1 MPEEDVEAERAPA
14 ALQLEAEHELDQLGE
29 VWRQRVL
36 EEADRLMAARD
47 DGTGREPITPGDI
60 RRAAH
65 YVDGMPAPARIS
77 RLEIVYQVVSYLA
90 AIIAGY
96 FSNNLDKTWGSI
108 GFVVI
113 VIMGATAIL
122 LTLQERRKGRW

>member
-1 MPEEDVEAERAPA
+1 MSDTIPGK
-14 ALQLEAEHELDQLGE
+14 ALGPLAQFLLS
-29 VWRQRVL
+29 
-36 EEADRLMAARD
+36 
-47 DGTGREPITPGDI
+47 
-60 RRAAH
+60 
-65 YVDGMPAPARIS
+65 IS